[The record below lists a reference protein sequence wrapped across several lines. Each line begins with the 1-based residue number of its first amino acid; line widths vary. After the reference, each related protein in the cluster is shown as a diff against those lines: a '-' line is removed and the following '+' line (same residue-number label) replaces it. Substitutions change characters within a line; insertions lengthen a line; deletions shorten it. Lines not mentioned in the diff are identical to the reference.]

1 MNELKQT
8 LRGSAMKLHHSPE
21 IWKPPDSNSRPPW
34 NIFMI
39 QNMLQGRAGEQRETG
54 FAYPGART
62 IYI

>member
-1 MNELKQT
+1 MKGLTQT
-8 LRGSAMKLHHSPE
+8 LRGSAKKLHLSPD
-21 IWKPPDSNSRPPW
+21 IWKQPDSNSRPPW

-39 QNMLQGRAGEQRETG
+39 RDMLQGRAGEQRETG